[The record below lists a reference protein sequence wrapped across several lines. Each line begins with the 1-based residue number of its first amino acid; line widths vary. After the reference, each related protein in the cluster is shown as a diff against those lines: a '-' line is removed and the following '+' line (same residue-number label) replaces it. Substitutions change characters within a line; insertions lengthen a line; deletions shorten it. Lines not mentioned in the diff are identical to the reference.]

1 MKIGEKNITNFRS
14 VNFDN
19 LRTDFW
25 YVVPRFSGST
35 EMTISARNLE
45 LMRRIFPKHTI
56 FYKNVIP
63 APYLFILVNK
73 KDWKD
78 YIEANAKKV
87 LDEYSSLF
95 IRFVFYDINTHET
108 VASLKNESWD
118 FMIPSTL
125 TYSNSYPPLP
135 F

>member
-1 MKIGEKNITNFRS
+1 MKISEKNITSFRT
-14 VNFDN
+14 VNFDDLKAN
-19 LRTDFW
+19 FW

-35 EMTISARNLE
+35 EMTISKSNLE
-45 LMRRIFPKHTI
+45 LLRKIFPEHTI
-56 FYKNVIP
+56 FYKNIIP

-87 LDEYSSLF
+87 LDEYESFF
-95 IRFVFYDINTHET
+95 ITFVFYDINTHET
-108 VASLKNESWD
+108 VESLKNESWN
-118 FMIPSTL
+118 FCIPATL
-125 TYSNSYPPLP
+125 TFSSSYPPLP